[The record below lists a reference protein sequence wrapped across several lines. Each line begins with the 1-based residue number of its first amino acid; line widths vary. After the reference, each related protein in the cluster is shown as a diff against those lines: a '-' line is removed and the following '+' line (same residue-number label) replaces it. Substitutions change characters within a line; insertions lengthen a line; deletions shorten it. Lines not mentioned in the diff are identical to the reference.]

1 MASAHAQQD
10 QGHQARG
17 QDQRQDEG
25 RGSGQEGSKLR
36 QSITGPLLFL
46 FILGDVLGAGIYALM
61 GVLSQ
66 EVGGALWAPL
76 LTALVLALL
85 TAGSY
90 AELVTKYPRAGGA
103 AIFAE
108 RAFKNP
114 LLAFLVGFSMLAA
127 GVTSAAGLALA
138 FAGDYLGT
146 FLDVPAVPAAVVF
159 LALVAALNAR
169 GISESLK
176 SNVVMTVI
184 EVSGL
189 LIVIVTVAV
198 LLGHGGGD
206 VARVTQLPDGV
217 SPGSAVLGAAVI
229 AYYSFVGFET
239 SANVAEEVR
248 DPSRVYPRALF
259 GALLVAGLVYVLVG
273 LASAIALPTAELA
286 DSSGPLLAVV
296 AATGV
301 GVPAW
306 VFSLIALVAVANG
319 ALLTMIMASR
329 VTYGMAEQ
337 GLLPGVLARVL
348 PRRRTPWIAIVATTV
363 VAMLL
368 TLVGDLSVLASTVV
382 LLLLFVFIS
391 TNVAVLVLRRDQ
403 VAHRHFRVPAP
414 IPVLGVASCVL
425 LLTQQEGR
433 VWLYG
438 LALLAVGVVLFA
450 VARLTGRRGTA
461 AGVATG
467 EADSGTEHQPGAGS
481 DRGPRGR
488 HDDEEADRT

>member
-1 MASAHAQQD
+1 MATQVMDGAQP
-10 QGHQARG
+10 R
-17 QDQRQDEG
+17 E
-25 RGSGQEGSKLR
+25 SKLR

-76 LTALVLALL
+76 ATALLLALL

-108 RAFKNP
+108 RAFRVP
-114 LLAFLVGFSMLAA
+114 LIAFLVGFSMLAA

-146 FLDVPAVPAAVVF
+146 FVDIPPVLAAVVF
-159 LALVAALNAR
+159 LALVAVLNAR
-169 GISESLK
+169 GINESLK
-176 SNVVMTVI
+176 TNLVMTVV
-184 EVSGL
+184 EVGGL
-189 LIVIVTVAV
+189 LLVIVTVAV
-198 LLGHGGGD
+198 LLGNGGGD
-206 VARVTQLPDGV
+206 VSRVNQLPEGA
-217 SPGSAVLGAAVI
+217 SPASAVLGAAII

-248 DPSRVYPRALF
+248 DPSRVYPKALF
-259 GALLVAGLVYVLVG
+259 GALVTAGVVYVLVG
-273 LASAIALPTAELA
+273 LASSIALPPDQL
-286 DSSGPLLAVV
+286 SSSTGPLLAVV
-296 AATGV
+296 QATGV

-329 VTYGMAEQ
+329 VTYGMAEE
-337 GLLPGVLARVL
+337 GLLPSFLGKVL
-348 PRRRTPWIAIVATTV
+348 PRRRTPWTAIVATTV

-391 TNVAVLVLRRDQ
+391 TNVAVLVLRRDH

-414 IPVLGVASCVL
+414 VPVLGVASCVL

-438 LALLAVGVVLFA
+438 LGLLLVGVVLFA
-450 VARLTGRRGTA
+450 VARLTGARSRTSTTA
-461 AGVATG
+461 
-467 EADSGTEHQPGAGS
+467 
-481 DRGPRGR
+481 R
-488 HDDEEADRT
+488 